1 MRSWLFV
8 IMAFVVGGLAPIQ
21 GSLNAQMGRVLGH
34 PLRGTLMNF
43 VVGGAVLLAIILV
56 SAVGFPEREHLAKA
70 PWYLY
75 TAGFVGVLFVTLLL
89 ALIPEI
95 GALRVLA
102 AVVVGQLIVSAAI
115 DHWGL
120 LQVPVQAM
128 SASRIGGMA
137 LLLAGLYLI
146 QR

>member
-8 IMAFVVGGLAPIQ
+8 MMAFVVGGLAPIQ
-21 GSLNAQMGRVLGH
+21 GSLNAQMGRLLGH

-43 VVGGAVLLAIILV
+43 VVGGVVLLAILV
-56 SAVGFPEREHLAKA
+56 SAVGFPERENLAKA

-75 TAGFVGVLFVTLLL
+75 SAGFIGVLFVTLLL

-115 DHWGL
+115 DHWGF